1 MFERQAISKRV
12 TRRALLKASLLSAA
26 ALWSGTAVHATS
38 DSKAQQW
45 LAATDDVRNPSGAFS
60 VKVVLSEYRQ
70 SKLAATSQMVVFAK
84 PSDNTGQFNNLIRL
98 ETPSR
103 DEGKLI
109 LRNGLDIWFYD
120 PASHAS
126 VRISPQQR
134 LLGQA
139 SNNDVMS
146 TNLAKDFEAT
156 LQGIENITGGD
167 SKPVRCVHLQLQA
180 QRADVAYPFADYWIE
195 ESTQRPVKAQFY
207 TAERRLLKTA
217 YFRRYQSELGKDRPT
232 ETVIIDGLDPS
243 WVTVMRL
250 SEYKTRDVP
259 SSWLQREYLP
269 RFTEQP

>member
-1 MFERQAISKRV
+1 MHKLQV
-12 TRRALLKASLLSAA
+12 TRRALLKAALLSA
-26 ALWSGTAVHATS
+26 SGIGSIASVHATS
-38 DSKAQQW
+38 ELKAQQW
-45 LAATDDVRNPSGAFS
+45 LAATDNVRNPNGAFS

-70 SKLAATSQMVVFAK
+70 SKLAASSQMVVFAK
-84 PSDNTGQFNNLIRL
+84 PSDSTGQFNNLIRL

-103 DEGKLI
+103 DEGKLV

-156 LQGIENITGGD
+156 LVGIETITGGD
-167 SKPVRCVHLQLQA
+167 SKPLRCVHLQLKA

-195 ESTQRPVKAQFY
+195 EATQRPVKAQFF

-217 YFRRYQSELGKDRPT
+217 YFRRYQSELGKERPT

-250 SEYKTRDVP
+250 SEYKAREVP
-259 SSWLQREYLP
+259 SSWLQRDYLP
-269 RFTEQP
+269 RFTDEQP

>member
-1 MFERQAISKRV
+1 MHKLHMPRRA
-12 TRRALLKASLLSAA
+12 TRRALFKALILTATG
-26 ALWSGTAVHATS
+26 LCSGTVVHATA
-38 DSKAQQW
+38 DNKAQQW
-45 LAATDDVRNPSGAFS
+45 LAATDDVRNPNGAFS
-60 VKVVLSEYRQ
+60 VRVVLSEYRQ

-84 PSDNTGQFNNLIRL
+84 PADTTGQYNNLIRL

-120 PASHAS
+120 PGSHAS

-146 TNLAKDFEAT
+146 TNLAKDFDAS
-156 LQGIENITGGD
+156 LQGIETIPGGD
-167 SKPVRCVHLQLQA
+167 GQAVRCVHLQLQA

-195 ESTQRPVKAQFY
+195 ESTQRPVKAQFF

-217 YFRRYQSELGKDRPT
+217 YFRRYQNELGKDRPT

-250 SEYKTRDVP
+250 SEYKAREMP